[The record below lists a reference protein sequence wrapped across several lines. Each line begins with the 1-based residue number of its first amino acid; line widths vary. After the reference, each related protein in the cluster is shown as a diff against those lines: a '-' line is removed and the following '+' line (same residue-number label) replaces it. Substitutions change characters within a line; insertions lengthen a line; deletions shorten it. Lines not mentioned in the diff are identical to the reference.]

1 MLLVRFPSFAV
12 AEASI
17 ISRFESSL
25 SDALMPANDARFM
38 RLEPHKVLKFA
49 LFMRPYEL
57 FRTMSPV
64 LAAGAPALL
73 TAMDEDWQ
81 VSFSSSNFTSSA
93 YFGE

>member
-1 MLLVRFPSFAV
+1 
-12 AEASI
+12 
-17 ISRFESSL
+17 
-25 SDALMPANDARFM
+25 
-38 RLEPHKVLKFA
+38 
-49 LFMRPYEL
+49 MRPYEL